1 MGLFPAVTTLPVVVE
16 NGHAEAAQFS
26 RWSIFVPIVPTES
39 GFNFVGKA
47 QPVMNDDEVLA
58 ATAATIARR
67 VSAFYESH
75 PYPPPVDDL
84 QAYRQI
90 WDDQRRRAEFHLFWP
105 AEPYHE
111 DRSILVAGCGTTQ
124 AAHCALRW
132 PRAQVIGIDLSAK
145 SIAFTQGLKRKYALT
160 NLEVRQL
167 AVERAAELGQRFE
180 HVVCTGVLHHL
191 ADPDAGLRALH
202 DVVEPNGALNL
213 MVYAPYGRAGVY
225 MLQDYCR
232 RLGLGHTAPEIRDLA
247 ASLKALPPDHPLA
260 PLLRNS
266 PDFAD
271 KAGLADAL
279 LHPQDR
285 SYSVPQLLD
294 FLGRAG
300 LVFGRW
306 VRQAPYLPW
315 CGALASSPHQSRL
328 LALTAEAQYAAIEL
342 FRGTM
347 VRHGVVAY
355 RTDRPAQDAP
365 IDFDGDSWLR
375 YTPIRLPDTLAVRDR
390 LPNGA
395 AAVLINRN
403 HTYTDLYLPIDTRQE
418 RLLAAVD
425 GERTI
430 EEICRERGDHGEARV
445 FFQQLW
451 RWDQVVFNTS
461 QG

>member
-1 MGLFPAVTTLPVVVE
+1 
-16 NGHAEAAQFS
+16 
-26 RWSIFVPIVPTES
+26 
-39 GFNFVGKA
+39 
-47 QPVMNDDEVLA
+47 MNDDEVPA
-58 ATAATIARR
+58 ATATVVARQ
-67 VSAFYESH
+67 VSAFYERH

-84 QAYRQI
+84 EAYRQI
-90 WDDQRRRAEFHLFWP
+90 WDDQRRRAESHLFWP
-105 AEPYHE
+105 AEPYRE

-124 AAHCALRW
+124 AAHYALRW

-145 SIAFTQGLKRKYALT
+145 SIAFTQGLKRKYALA
-160 NLEVRQL
+160 NLELRQV
-167 AVERAAELGQRFE
+167 AMERAAELGQSFE

-191 ADPDAGLRALH
+191 PDPDAGLRALH
-202 DVVEPNGALNL
+202 DVLEPTGALHL

-232 RLGLGHTAPEIRDLA
+232 RLGVGHTTQEIRDLA

-285 SYSVPQLLD
+285 SYSVPQLLG

-300 LVFGRW
+300 LAFGRW

-315 CGALASSPHQSRL
+315 CGALASTPHHSRL
-328 LALTAEAQYAAIEL
+328 IGLTAEAQYAAIEL

-347 VRHGVVAY
+347 VRHSVVAY
-355 RTDRPAQDAP
+355 RKDRPAQRATVNFNDEAWH
-365 IDFDGDSWLR
+365 G
-375 YTPIRLPDTLAVRDR
+375 YTPIRLPDTLTVRDR
-390 LPNGA
+390 LPPGA
-395 AAVLINRN
+395 VAVLINRN
-403 HTYTDLYLPIDTRQE
+403 HTYSDLYLPIDARQK
-418 RLLAAVD
+418 RLLAAID

-430 EEICRERGDHGEARV
+430 GEICREQGDLPLARA

-451 RWDQVVFNTS
+451 RWDQIVFNIS
-461 QG
+461 RG

>member
-1 MGLFPAVTTLPVVVE
+1 
-16 NGHAEAAQFS
+16 
-26 RWSIFVPIVPTES
+26 
-39 GFNFVGKA
+39 
-47 QPVMNDDEVLA
+47 MNDDEVPA
-58 ATAATIARR
+58 ATATVVARQ
-67 VSAFYESH
+67 VSAFYECH

-84 QAYRQI
+84 EAYRQI
-90 WDDQRRRAEFHLFWP
+90 WDDRRRRAESHLFWP
-105 AEPYHE
+105 VEPCRE

-124 AAHCALRW
+124 AARYALRW
-132 PRAQVIGIDLSAK
+132 PRAHVIGIDLSAK
-145 SIAFTQGLKRKYALT
+145 SIAFTQGLKRKYALA
-160 NLEVRQL
+160 NLELRQL
-167 AVERAAELGQRFE
+167 AVERAAELSQRFE

-191 ADPDAGLRALH
+191 PDPDAGLRALH
-202 DVVEPNGALNL
+202 DALEPTGALHL

-232 RLGLGHTAPEIRDLA
+232 RLGVGRTTQEIRDLA

-300 LVFGRW
+300 LAFGRW

-315 CGALASSPHQSRL
+315 CGALASTPHHSRL
-328 LALTAEAQYAAIEL
+328 VGLTAEAQYAAIEL

-347 VRHGVVAY
+347 VRHSVVAY
-355 RTDRPAQDAP
+355 RKDRPTQCATVN
-365 IDFDGDSWLR
+365 FDDEKWLR
-375 YTPIRLPDTLAVRDR
+375 YTPIRQPDTLAVRDR
-390 LPNGA
+390 LPSGA
-395 AAVLINRN
+395 VAVLINRN
-403 HTYTDLYLPIDTRQE
+403 HTYGDLYLPIDARQE
-418 RLLAAVD
+418 RLLAVID

-430 EEICRERGDHGEARV
+430 GEICREQGDLRLART

-461 QG
+461 RG

>member
-1 MGLFPAVTTLPVVVE
+1 M
-16 NGHAEAAQFS
+16 NNDEA
-26 RWSIFVPIVPTES
+26 
-39 GFNFVGKA
+39 
-47 QPVMNDDEVLA
+47 LA
-58 ATAATIARR
+58 ATAIAKQ
-67 VSAFYESH
+67 VSVFYENH

-84 QAYRQI
+84 EAYRKA
-90 WDDQRRRAEFHLFWP
+90 WNEQRRRAESHLFWP
-105 AEPYHE
+105 AEPYRE
-111 DRSILVAGCGTTQ
+111 DRSVLVAGCGTTQ
-124 AAHCALRW
+124 AAHYALRW
-132 PRAQVIGIDLSAK
+132 PRARVIGIDVSAK
-145 SIAFTQGLKRKYALT
+145 SIAFTQGLKHKHALA

-167 AVERAAELGQRFE
+167 AVERAAELGRDFE

-191 ADPDAGLRALH
+191 PDPDAGLRALH
-202 DVVEPNGALNL
+202 DVLTPTGALNL
-213 MVYAPYGRAGVY
+213 MVYAPYGRAGIY

-232 RLGLGHTAPEIRDLA
+232 RLSVGGTASEIRDLA
-247 ASLKALPPDHPLA
+247 ASLKALPADHPIA
-260 PLLRNS
+260 PLLRKS

-294 FLGRAG
+294 FLDHAG

-315 CGALASSPHQSRL
+315 CGALASTPHHSRL
-328 LALTAEAQYAAIEL
+328 AGLTADAQYAAIEL

-355 RTDRPAQDAP
+355 RNDRPTPSAP
-365 IDFDGDSWLR
+365 VDFDGEAWLG
-375 YTPIRLPDTLAVRDR
+375 YTPIRLPDTVAVRDR
-390 LPNGA
+390 LPPGA
-395 AAVLINRN
+395 TAVLINRN
-403 HTYTDLYLPIDTRQE
+403 HTFTDLYLPIDARQE
-418 RLLAAVD
+418 RLLDGVD

-430 EEICRERGDHGEARV
+430 ADICGDQGDWSLGRA

-461 QG
+461 RS

>member
-1 MGLFPAVTTLPVVVE
+1 
-16 NGHAEAAQFS
+16 
-26 RWSIFVPIVPTES
+26 
-39 GFNFVGKA
+39 
-47 QPVMNDDEVLA
+47 MNNDEVLA
-58 ATAATIARR
+58 ATAAAVAKR
-67 VSAFYESH
+67 VSAFYECHS
-75 PYPPPVDDL
+75 YPPPVDDL
-84 QAYRQI
+84 QAYRQA
-90 WDDQRRRAEFHLFWP
+90 WDDRRRLAESHLFWP
-105 AEPYHE
+105 NEPYRE

-124 AAHCALRW
+124 AAHYALRW
-132 PRAQVIGIDLSAK
+132 PRAQVIGIDVSAK
-145 SIAFTQGLKRKYALT
+145 SIAFTQELKRKYALA
-160 NLEVRQL
+160 NLEVRRL
-167 AVERAAELGQRFE
+167 AVEHAAELGRGFD

-191 ADPDAGLRALH
+191 SDPDAGLRALR
-202 DVVEPNGALNL
+202 DVLEPTGALNV

-285 SYSVPQLLD
+285 SYSVPQLLE

-300 LVFGRW
+300 LAFGRW

-328 LALTAEAQYAAIEL
+328 PGLTAEAQYAAIEL

-355 RTDRPAQDAP
+355 RTDRPTQDAP
-365 IDFDGDSWLR
+365 VDFDGDSWLG

-390 LPNGA
+390 LPKGA
-395 AAVLINRN
+395 VAVLINRN
-403 HTYTDLYLPIDTRQE
+403 HNYTDLYLPIDTRQA

-430 EEICRERGDHGEARV
+430 AEICPERGDRSLARA

-461 QG
+461 RDQSRVI